1 MSDHTQTV
9 QQLKDLVQR
18 FVDERDWQ
26 PYHDPKNLAMSIAIE
41 TAELMEHFQ
50 WWRTDELAA
59 LRENPKLMAE
69 VREELADI
77 TCYVLSFASSMG
89 IDLADA
95 LEAKLVKNVK
105 KYPADKFRGRFTVE

>member
-1 MSDHTQTV
+1 MSDQTRTV

-18 FVDERDWQ
+18 FVDEREWQ
-26 PYHDPKNLAMSIAIE
+26 PYHNPKNLAMSIAIE

-50 WWRTDELAA
+50 WWRTDELPA
-59 LRENPKLMAE
+59 LREDAKLMND

-77 TCYVLSFASSMG
+77 TCYVLSFATTMG

-95 LEAKLVKNVK
+95 LEAKLVKNRE
-105 KYPADKFRGRFTVE
+105 KYPAEKFRGRFSAD